1 MSRVDARQLRPG
13 KQKGEKD
20 ESGMRNWID
29 SKTGGLKNIEL
40 YIDCIDQH
48 CTVSD
53 CIGLQ

>member
-53 CIGLQ
+53 CMGLQ